1 MKKSLLLLLGCLVL
15 TPVES
20 MAQGQLE
27 AYISFGLENNLVLK
41 EKSIE
46 LEKSLLALKEAKS
59 YFLPSLDFGANYT
72 LASGGR
78 TIDIPI
84 GTLLNPVYATLN
96 QLTGSNAFPQLEN
109 VSEQFLPDNF
119 YDARF
124 RASLPIYNKDLQYQ
138 KQIRADQIRISQY
151 ELEIYKSHLTQE
163 IKIAYFTF
171 LSAHTAVELIQSSKG
186 LVLQNLKDNQ
196 SLLKNGKVLPAAVL
210 RAESEVQNIE
220 AMLIDA
226 ENKRKNAA
234 QYFNFLLNRPL
245 SEPIIAENQALDL
258 DGITRILEETNLKL
272 RPEILQIQTAESI
285 QQTLLQSGRSFW
297 VPKVNTFADLG
308 SQAFDWKFDSRSRYL
323 IWGLNLSVPIFQGGR
338 NRTQIQRAQ
347 LGIQSIQNQMQLLDQ
362 KLHLELEL
370 GKNELQTQIASLKSA
385 EKKLEAANAYFRLV
399 DRGYREGVNSLIEFI
414 DARNQFTLASLQQ
427 NIISYQVLKS
437 LAQLER
443 QLQTQTN

>member
-171 LSAHTAVELIQSSKG
+171 LSAHTAVELIQSSKR

-226 ENKRKNAA
+226 ENKRKNSA

-414 DARNQFTLASLQQ
+414 DARNQFTQASLQQ

>member
-1 MKKSLLLLLGCLVL
+1 M
-15 TPVES
+15 
-20 MAQGQLE
+20 
-27 AYISFGLENNLVLK
+27 
-41 EKSIE
+41 
-46 LEKSLLALKEAKS
+46 
-59 YFLPSLDFGANYT
+59 
-72 LASGGR
+72 
-78 TIDIPI
+78 
-84 GTLLNPVYATLN
+84 YATLN

-414 DARNQFTLASLQQ
+414 DARNQFTQASLQQ

>member
-1 MKKSLLLLLGCLVL
+1 MKKSLLLLLGYLVL
-15 TPVES
+15 TPVKS

-414 DARNQFTLASLQQ
+414 DARNQFTQASLQQ

>member
-15 TPVES
+15 TPVKS

-196 SLLKNGKVLPAAVL
+196 SLLKNGKVLPATVL

-226 ENKRKNAA
+226 ENKRKNST

>member
-1 MKKSLLLLLGCLVL
+1 MKKSLLLLLGYLVL

-20 MAQGQLE
+20 MAQGHLE

-226 ENKRKNAA
+226 ENKRKNSA